1 MRSLTAYWRA
11 LRVTL
16 HVLVAALVTAVA
28 ALLCALHL
36 QTGWLARVTRAW
48 HARLCRLLGL
58 DIQVDGTAADGV
70 LLVANH
76 VSWLDIPVLGA
87 CAPFVFLSK
96 SEVRHWPLIGWMAGI
111 VDTLYIERGAHQTA
125 DLAAAIGDQIRAG
138 RSVVIFPEG
147 TTGEGH
153 DLRRFHSR
161 LFAAAQQ
168 PGIRV
173 QPVAIRYGSNGKP
186 DGVAPF
192 VGDDGLVSHLWRV
205 LHQRRLPVRITFL
218 PAFDPAGLDRRA
230 LAEQSRAA
238 IAGVLG
244 ISVDVDVDRGSVA
257 RQPRPWQRN
266 PRSAAR

>member
-28 ALLCALHL
+28 ALLRALHL
-36 QTGWLARVTRAW
+36 QTRWLARVTRAW

-76 VSWLDIPVLGA
+76 ISWLDIPVLGA

-111 VDTLYIERGAHQTA
+111 VGTLYIERGAHQTA

-192 VGDDGLVSHLWRV
+192 VGDDDLVSHLWRV

-218 PAFDPAGLDRRA
+218 PTFDPAGLDRRA